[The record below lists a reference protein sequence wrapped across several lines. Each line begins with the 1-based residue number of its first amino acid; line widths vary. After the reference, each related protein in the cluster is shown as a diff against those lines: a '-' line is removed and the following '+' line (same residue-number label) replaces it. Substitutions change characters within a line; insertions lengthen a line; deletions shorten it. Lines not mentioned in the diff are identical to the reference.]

1 MQRVLMSKETL
12 DPHDMQLVITV
23 KLNSTPF
30 LKVQYTMLQYY
41 VESHALLKMKILI
54 ITLGFCKSFFVQ
66 SV

>member
-1 MQRVLMSKETL
+1 
-12 DPHDMQLVITV
+12 MQLVITV

-41 VESHALLKMKILI
+41 VESHAILKMKILI